1 MTQSGATM
9 SVPLGRTIIY
19 TKRLEEVADFYCKHF
34 GFEILRLEGD
44 RIVELV
50 SQGGGGNILLHPM
63 SAGRKEGQTLVKLVF
78 DVEDVEAF
86 CRDAEGRG
94 LRFGAIHQADGYC
107 FANAKDPAKNA
118 ISVSSRLFAKR

>member
-1 MTQSGATM
+1 MKKPESTKFA
-9 SVPLGRTIIY
+9 PLGRVIIY
-19 TKRLEEVADFYCKHF
+19 ARRLEEVAEFYCKYF

-50 SQGGGGNILLHPM
+50 SQGAGANILLHPM
-63 SAGRKEGQTLVKLVF
+63 SAGRKEGQTLLKLVF

-86 CRDAEGRG
+86 CRDAESRG
-94 LRFGAIHQADGYC
+94 LKFGSIHQADGYC
-107 FANAKDPAKNA
+107 FANAKDPAKNS